1 MQADSFPSPPTIFE
15 AERRRSSNVGSSN
28 RKYLAIWRRAKQSD
42 SPSSSYASSSASTS
56 SSTSSNISVLFFL
69 NDNYIIII
77 HNFHNFHNIHNIILV
92 LLIRLFLNYTNIII
106 FFNVHNIL

>member
-42 SPSSSYASSSASTS
+42 SPSSSYASYSASTS

-77 HNFHNFHNIHNIILV
+77 HNFHNFHNSHNIHNIILV
-92 LLIRLFLNYTNIII
+92 LLLRLFLNHTNIII
-106 FFNVHNIL
+106 F